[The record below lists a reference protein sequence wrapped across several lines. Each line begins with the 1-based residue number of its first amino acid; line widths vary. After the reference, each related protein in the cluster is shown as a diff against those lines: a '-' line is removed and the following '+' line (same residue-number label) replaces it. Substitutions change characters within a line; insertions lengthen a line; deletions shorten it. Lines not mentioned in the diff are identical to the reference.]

1 VVVPA
6 DEGLELTP
14 VPSDTVDS
22 REATVR
28 SAAVMSGGTLLS
40 RVTGLLRVTVT
51 LAALGFTVVSDSY
64 NAANTTPNI
73 IYELVLGG
81 ILTSIFVPALVGRGK
96 DRGREAQFET
106 ANRFLTIALVLLTGV
121 AVAGAVAA
129 PWIMRLYLGSVADPV
144 RHAQEVEL
152 GTFFLRWF
160 MPQIVFYG
168 LGAVAGGLLTANR
181 RSSAQMYAPVLNNLA
196 VIATMLALIAMRGTT
211 PPQVETLTLAE
222 KTLLGAGTTLGV
234 LAMTAALWPAL
245 RRIGFRWR
253 LRWDW
258 RHETVGQLFHLARWV
273 VVYVVANQVAY
284 LIIIRL
290 ASRISAGAYTAY
302 SQAFVFFSLPHA
314 IVAVSIFTALIPGMA
329 ERWTSEDRSG
339 IRDLF
344 SRGFRDT
351 MIVMIPAA
359 AGYTVLAGPIV
370 ALLAGHGAVR
380 GVELPILARTLAGF
394 AIGLPFFSAYQLM
407 TRTLYAMRDSRTPA
421 LVNIGVAVVNIGAD
435 LLFAFTWHRG
445 VTGLALG
452 HAVSYVFGSVVLF
465 VIVQRRLRG
474 ADERRIGMTISKTL
488 LAGGVTAAAAF
499 GAAALVDLALNVE
512 RTFGRL
518 IQVTAGV
525 VAGVLVFLACALI
538 FGIHEV
544 DEVKAALLGRMH
556 RGA

>member
-1 VVVPA
+1 MVPA

-14 VPSDTVDS
+14 AGPDAVDS

-28 SAAVMSGGTLLS
+28 NAAVMSGGTLLS
-40 RVTGLLRVTVT
+40 RVTGLIRVSVT

-81 ILTSIFVPALVGRGK
+81 ILTSVFVPALIGRGR
-96 DRGREAQFET
+96 DRGRGAQFET
-106 ANRFLTIALVLLTGV
+106 ANRFLTITLVLLTGV
-121 AVAGAVAA
+121 AVVGAVIA
-129 PWIMRLYLGSVADPV
+129 PWIMRLYLGGVEDPI
-144 RHAQEVEL
+144 RRAQEIEL

-168 LGAVAGGLLTANR
+168 VGAVAGGLLTANR
-181 RSSAQMYAPVLNNLA
+181 RFAAQMYAPVLNNLA
-196 VIATMLALIAMRGTT
+196 VIVTMFALIAMRGTT
-211 PPQVETLTLAE
+211 PPRVETLTLAE
-222 KTLLGAGTTLGV
+222 KTLLGAGTTFGV

-245 RRIGFRWR
+245 RGIGFRWR

-258 RHETVGQLFHLARWV
+258 RHESVRQLFHLARWV

-329 ERWTSEDRSG
+329 DRWTVEDRAG
-339 IRDLF
+339 VRDLF

-359 AGYTVLAGPIV
+359 AGYIVLAGPIV

-380 GVELPILARTLAGF
+380 GVELPVLAHILAGF
-394 AIGLPFFSAYQLM
+394 AIGLPFFSAFQLM
-407 TRTLYAMRDSRTPA
+407 TRTLYAMHDSRTPA
-421 LVNIGVAVVNIGAD
+421 LVNIGVAVVNISAD
-435 LLFAFTWHRG
+435 LLLAFAWHRG

-452 HAVSYVFGSVVLF
+452 HAVSYVFGSALLF
-465 VIVQRRLRG
+465 VIVRRRLQG
-474 ADERRIGMTISKTL
+474 ADERRIGATIAKTL
-488 LAGGVTAAAAF
+488 LATAVSASAAA
-499 GAAALVDLALNVE
+499 GVSAAVGIGLDVD
-512 RTFGRL
+512 RTFARL
-518 IQVTAGV
+518 IQVTASV
-525 VAGVLVFLACALI
+525 AAGVLVFLACALI

-544 DEVKAALLGRMH
+544 DEVKEALLGRLR

>member
-1 VVVPA
+1 MVPA

-14 VPSDTVDS
+14 AGPDAVDS

-28 SAAVMSGGTLLS
+28 NAAVMSGGTLLS
-40 RVTGLLRVTVT
+40 RVTGLIRVTVT

-81 ILTSIFVPALVGRGK
+81 ILTSVFVPALIGRGR
-96 DRGREAQFET
+96 DRGRGAQFET
-106 ANRFLTIALVLLTGV
+106 ANRFLTIALVLLTGSPSSARDR
-121 AVAGAVAA
+121 AVDHASVPGRGRRSDPPSAGDRARNVLPAMVHAA
-129 PWIMRLYLGSVADPV
+129 DRL
-144 RHAQEVEL
+144 
-152 GTFFLRWF
+152 LR
-160 MPQIVFYG
+160 V
-168 LGAVAGGLLTANR
+168 GAVAGGLLTANR
-181 RSSAQMYAPVLNNLA
+181 RFAAQMYAPVLNNLA
-196 VIATMLALIAMRGTT
+196 VIATMFALIAMRGTT
-211 PPQVETLTLAE
+211 PPRVETLTFAE
-222 KTLLGAGTTLGV
+222 KTLLGAGTTFGV
-234 LAMTAALWPAL
+234 LAMTAVLWPAL
-245 RRIGFRWR
+245 RGIGFRWR

-258 RHETVGQLFHLARWV
+258 RHESVRQLFHLARWV

-329 ERWTSEDRSG
+329 DRWTVEDRAG
-339 IRDLF
+339 VRDLF

-359 AGYTVLAGPIV
+359 AGYVVLAGPIV

-380 GVELPILARTLAGF
+380 GVELPVLAHILAGF
-394 AIGLPFFSAYQLM
+394 AIGLPFFSAFQLM
-407 TRTLYAMRDSRTPA
+407 SRTLYAMHDSRTPA
-421 LVNIGVAVVNIGAD
+421 LVNVGVAVVNISAD
-435 LLFAFTWHRG
+435 LLLAFAWHRG

-452 HAVSYVFGSVVLF
+452 HAVSYVFGSALLF
-465 VIVQRRLRG
+465 VIVRRRLQG
-474 ADERRIGMTISKTL
+474 ADERRIGATIAKTL
-488 LAGGVTAAAAF
+488 LAAVVTAAAAA
-499 GAAALVDLALNVE
+499 GVSAAVGIALDVD

-518 IQVTAGV
+518 VQVTASV
-525 VAGVLVFLACALI
+525 AAGVLVFLACALI

-544 DEVKAALLGRMH
+544 DEVKEALLGRLR

>member
-1 VVVPA
+1 VVPA

-14 VPSDTVDS
+14 ATSDAMDS

-28 SAAVMSGGTLLS
+28 NAAVMSGGTLLS

-81 ILTSIFVPALVGRGK
+81 ILTSVFVPALVGRRK
-96 DRGREAQFET
+96 DRGSEAQFET

-129 PWIMRLYLGSVADPV
+129 PWIMRLYLGSVDDPI
-144 RHAQEVEL
+144 RRAQEVEL

-181 RSSAQMYAPVLNNLA
+181 RFAAQMYAPVLNNLA
-196 VIATMLALIAMRGTT
+196 VIVTMFALIAMRGTT
-211 PPQVETLTLAE
+211 PPRVETLTFAE

-258 RHETVGQLFHLARWV
+258 RHETVRQLFHLARWV

-329 ERWTSEDRSG
+329 ERWTGGDRAG
-339 IRDLF
+339 VRDLF

-359 AGYTVLAGPIV
+359 AGYVVLAGPIV

-380 GVELPILARTLAGF
+380 GVELPILARILAGF
-394 AIGLPFFSAYQLM
+394 AVGLPFFSAFQLM
-407 TRTLYAMRDSRTPA
+407 TRTLYAMHDSRTPA
-421 LVNIGVAVVNIGAD
+421 LVNIGVALVNIAAD
-435 LLFAFTWHRG
+435 LVLAFAWHRG

-452 HAVSYVFGSVVLF
+452 HAVSYMFGSAVLF
-465 VIVQRRLRG
+465 VIVRRRLQG
-474 ADERRIGMTISKTL
+474 ADEHTIGTTIAKTV
-488 LAGGVTAAAAF
+488 LAAGVTAAAAA
-499 GAAALVDLALNVE
+499 GAAALVGIALDVDRTLA
-512 RTFGRL
+512 RL
-518 IQVTAGV
+518 IQVTTAV
-525 VAGVLVFLACALI
+525 AAGVLVFLACALI

-544 DEVKAALLGRMH
+544 DEVKVALLGRLR

>member
-1 VVVPA
+1 
-6 DEGLELTP
+6 
-14 VPSDTVDS
+14 
-22 REATVR
+22 
-28 SAAVMSGGTLLS
+28 MSGGTLLS

-51 LAALGFTVVSDSY
+51 LAALGFTVVSDGY

-81 ILTSIFVPALVGRGK
+81 ILTSVFVPALVGRGK
-96 DRGREAQFET
+96 DRGREAQFE
-106 ANRFLTIALVLLTGV
+106 AASRFLTIALVLLTGV
-121 AVAGAVAA
+121 AVLGAAAA
-129 PWIMRLYLGSVADPV
+129 PWIMRLYLGSVDDPV
-144 RHAQEVEL
+144 RRTQEVEL

-168 LGAVAGGLLTANR
+168 VGAVAGGLLTANR
-181 RSSAQMYAPVLNNLA
+181 RFAAQMYAPVLNNIA
-196 VIATMLALIAMRGTT
+196 VIATMFALIAMRGTT
-211 PPQVETLTLAE
+211 PPQVGTITFAQ

-258 RHETVGQLFHLARWV
+258 RHETVRQLFHLARWV

-290 ASRISAGAYTAY
+290 ASKISAGAYTAY

-329 ERWTSEDRSG
+329 ERWTGEDRAG
-339 IRDLF
+339 VRELF

-359 AGYTVLAGPIV
+359 AGYLVLAGPIV

-380 GVELPILARTLAGF
+380 GVELPILARILAAF
-394 AIGLPFFSAYQLM
+394 AIGLPFFSAFQLM
-407 TRTLYAMRDSRTPA
+407 TRTLYAMHDSRTPA
-421 LVNIGVAVVNIGAD
+421 VVNIGVAVVNIAAD
-435 LLFAFTWHRG
+435 LLFAFAWHRG

-452 HAVSYVFGSVVLF
+452 HAVSYVFGSAVLF
-465 VIVQRRLRG
+465 VIVRRRLGG
-474 ADERRIGMTISKTL
+474 ADDRRVGVTIAATL
-488 LAGGVTAAAAF
+488 LAAGITAAAAA
-499 GAAALVDLALNVE
+499 GAAALVSVAIDVDWTLA
-512 RTFGRL
+512 RL

-525 VAGVLVFLACALI
+525 AAGVLVFLACALI

-544 DEVKAALLGRMH
+544 DEVKVALLGRPR

>member
-1 VVVPA
+1 VVPA

-14 VPSDTVDS
+14 AASDPLDS

-28 SAAVMSGGTLLS
+28 STAVMSGGTLLS
-40 RVTGLLRVTVT
+40 RATGLLRVSVT
-51 LAALGFTVVSDSY
+51 LAALGFTVVSDAY

-81 ILTSIFVPALVGRGK
+81 ILTSVFVPALVGRAK

-121 AVAGAVAA
+121 AVVGAVSA
-129 PWIMRLYLGSVADPV
+129 PWIMRLYLGSVGDPI
-144 RHAQEVEL
+144 RRAQEVEL

-168 LGAVAGGLLTANR
+168 IGAVAGGLLTANR
-181 RSSAQMYAPVLNNLA
+181 RFAAQMYAPVLNNLA

-234 LAMTAALWPAL
+234 LAMTLALWPAL

-258 RHETVGQLFHLARWV
+258 RHETVRQLFHLARWV

-290 ASRISAGAYTAY
+290 ATRISAGAYTAY

-329 ERWTSEDRSG
+329 ERWSGQDRSG
-339 IRDLF
+339 VRELF

-359 AGYTVLAGPIV
+359 AGFLVLAGPIV

-380 GVELPILARTLAGF
+380 DVELPILARILAGF
-394 AIGLPFFSAYQLM
+394 AIGLPFFSAFQLM
-407 TRTLYAMRDSRTPA
+407 TRTLYAMHDSRTPA
-421 LVNIGVAVVNIGAD
+421 LVNIGVAAVNIVAD
-435 LLFAFTWHRG
+435 LLLAFAWHRG

-452 HAVSYVFGSVVLF
+452 HAVSYMFGSVVLF
-465 VIVQRRLRG
+465 TVVHGRLQG
-474 ADERRIGMTISKTL
+474 ADERRIGATIAKTL
-488 LAGGVTAAAAF
+488 LAAGATAAAAA
-499 GAAALVDLALNVE
+499 GAAALVGISIDLD
-512 RTFGRL
+512 RTFARL
-518 IQVTAGV
+518 VQVTAGV
-525 VAGVLVFLACALI
+525 AAGVLVFLACALI

-544 DEVKAALLGRMH
+544 DEVKVALLGRLR

>member
-1 VVVPA
+1 VVPA

-14 VPSDTVDS
+14 AGPDAVDS

-28 SAAVMSGGTLLS
+28 NAAVMSGGTLLS
-40 RVTGLLRVTVT
+40 RVTGLIRVTVT

-81 ILTSIFVPALVGRGK
+81 ILTSVFVPALIGRGR
-96 DRGREAQFET
+96 DRGRGAQFET
-106 ANRFLTIALVLLTGV
+106 ANRFLTITLVLLTGV
-121 AVAGAVAA
+121 AVLGAVIA
-129 PWIMRLYLGSVADPV
+129 PWIMRLYLGGVDDPI
-144 RHAQEVEL
+144 RRAQEIEL

-168 LGAVAGGLLTANR
+168 VGAVAGGLLTANR
-181 RSSAQMYAPVLNNLA
+181 RFAAQMYAPVLNNVA
-196 VIATMLALIAMRGTT
+196 VIATMFALIAMRGTT
-211 PPQVETLTLAE
+211 PPRVETLTLAE
-222 KTLLGAGTTLGV
+222 KTLLGAGTTFGV

-245 RRIGFRWR
+245 RGIGFRWR

-258 RHETVGQLFHLARWV
+258 RHESVRQLFHLARWV

-329 ERWTSEDRSG
+329 DRWTVDDRAG
-339 IRDLF
+339 VRDLF

-359 AGYTVLAGPIV
+359 AGYVVLAGPIV

-380 GVELPILARTLAGF
+380 GVELPVLAHILAGF
-394 AIGLPFFSAYQLM
+394 AIGLPFFSAFQLM
-407 TRTLYAMRDSRTPA
+407 TRTLYAMHDSRTPA
-421 LVNIGVAVVNIGAD
+421 LVNIGVAVVNISAD
-435 LLFAFTWHRG
+435 LLLAFAWHRG

-452 HAVSYVFGSVVLF
+452 HAVSYVFGSAVLF
-465 VIVQRRLRG
+465 AIVRRRLQG
-474 ADERRIGMTISKTL
+474 ADERAIGTTIAKTL
-488 LAGGVTAAAAF
+488 LAAVVTAAAA
-499 GAAALVDLALNVE
+499 GGVSAAVGIALDVDRTLA
-512 RTFGRL
+512 RL
-518 IQVTAGV
+518 VQVTASV
-525 VAGVLVFLACALI
+525 AAGVLVFLACALI

-544 DEVKAALLGRMH
+544 DEVKEALLGRL
-556 RGA
+556 RRRA

>member
-1 VVVPA
+1 VVPA

-14 VPSDTVDS
+14 ATSDAMDS

-28 SAAVMSGGTLLS
+28 NAAVMSGGTLLS

-81 ILTSIFVPALVGRGK
+81 ILTSVFVPALVGRRK
-96 DRGREAQFET
+96 DRGSEAQFET

-129 PWIMRLYLGSVADPV
+129 PWIMRLYLGSVDDPI
-144 RHAQEVEL
+144 RRAQEVEL

-181 RSSAQMYAPVLNNLA
+181 RFAAQMYAPVLNNLA
-196 VIATMLALIAMRGTT
+196 VIVTMFALIAMRGTT
-211 PPQVETLTLAE
+211 PPRVETLTFAE

-258 RHETVGQLFHLARWV
+258 RHETVRQLFHLARWV

-329 ERWTSEDRSG
+329 ERWTGGDRAG
-339 IRDLF
+339 VRDLF

-359 AGYTVLAGPIV
+359 AGYLVLAGPIV

-380 GVELPILARTLAGF
+380 GVELPILARILAGF
-394 AIGLPFFSAYQLM
+394 AVGLPFFSAFQLM
-407 TRTLYAMRDSRTPA
+407 TRTLYAMHDSRTPA
-421 LVNIGVAVVNIGAD
+421 LVNIGVALVNIAAD
-435 LLFAFTWHRG
+435 LVLAFAWHRG

-452 HAVSYVFGSVVLF
+452 HAVSYMFGSAVLF
-465 VIVQRRLRG
+465 VIVRRRLQG
-474 ADERRIGMTISKTL
+474 ADEHTIGTTIAKTV
-488 LAGGVTAAAAF
+488 LAAGVTAAAAA
-499 GAAALVDLALNVE
+499 GAAALVGIALDVDRTLA
-512 RTFGRL
+512 RL
-518 IQVTAGV
+518 IQVTTAV
-525 VAGVLVFLACALI
+525 AAGVLVFLACALI

-544 DEVKAALLGRMH
+544 DEVKVALLGRLR

>member
-1 VVVPA
+1 M
-6 DEGLELTP
+6 
-14 VPSDTVDS
+14 DS

-28 SAAVMSGGTLLS
+28 NAAVMSGGTLLS

-51 LAALGFTVVSDSY
+51 LAALGFTVVSDGY

-81 ILTSIFVPALVGRGK
+81 ILTSVFVPALVGRGK
-96 DRGREAQFET
+96 DRGREAQFE
-106 ANRFLTIALVLLTGV
+106 AASRFLTIALVLLTGV
-121 AVAGAVAA
+121 AVLGAAAA
-129 PWIMRLYLGSVADPV
+129 PWIMRLYLGSVDDPV
-144 RHAQEVEL
+144 RRTQEVEL

-168 LGAVAGGLLTANR
+168 VGAVAGGLLTANR
-181 RSSAQMYAPVLNNLA
+181 RFAAQMYAPVLNNIA
-196 VIATMLALIAMRGTT
+196 VIATMFALIAMRGTT
-211 PPQVETLTLAE
+211 PPQVGTITFAQ

-258 RHETVGQLFHLARWV
+258 RHETVRQLFHLARWV

-290 ASRISAGAYTAY
+290 ASKISAGAYTAY

-329 ERWTSEDRSG
+329 ERWTGEDRAG
-339 IRDLF
+339 VRELF

-359 AGYTVLAGPIV
+359 AGYLVLAGPIV

-380 GVELPILARTLAGF
+380 GVELPILARILAAF
-394 AIGLPFFSAYQLM
+394 AIGLPFFSAFQLM
-407 TRTLYAMRDSRTPA
+407 TRTLCAMHDSRTPA
-421 LVNIGVAVVNIGAD
+421 VVNIGVAVVNIAAD
-435 LLFAFTWHRG
+435 LLFAFAWHRG

-452 HAVSYVFGSVVLF
+452 HAVSYVFGSAVLF
-465 VIVQRRLRG
+465 VIVRRRLGG
-474 ADERRIGMTISKTL
+474 ADDRRVGVTIAATL
-488 LAGGVTAAAAF
+488 LAAGITAAAAA
-499 GAAALVDLALNVE
+499 GAAALVSVAIDVDWTLA
-512 RTFGRL
+512 RL

-525 VAGVLVFLACALI
+525 AAGVLVFLACALI

-544 DEVKAALLGRMH
+544 DEVKVALLGRPR

>member
-1 VVVPA
+1 
-6 DEGLELTP
+6 
-14 VPSDTVDS
+14 
-22 REATVR
+22 
-28 SAAVMSGGTLLS
+28 MSGGTLLS

-181 RSSAQMYAPVLNNLA
+181 RFSAQMYAPVLNNLA

-329 ERWTSEDRSG
+329 ERWTNEDRSG

-499 GAAALVDLALNVE
+499 GAAGLVDLALNVE

>member
-1 VVVPA
+1 VVPA

-14 VPSDTVDS
+14 AGPDAVDS

-28 SAAVMSGGTLLS
+28 NAAMMSGGTLLS
-40 RVTGLLRVTVT
+40 RVTGLIRVTVT

-81 ILTSIFVPALVGRGK
+81 ILTSVFVPALIGRGR
-96 DRGREAQFET
+96 DRGRGAQFET
-106 ANRFLTIALVLLTGV
+106 ANRFLTITLVVLTGV
-121 AVAGAVAA
+121 AVVGAVIA
-129 PWIMRLYLGSVADPV
+129 PWIMRLYLGGVDDPI
-144 RHAQEVEL
+144 RRAQEIEL

-168 LGAVAGGLLTANR
+168 VGAVAGGLLTANR
-181 RSSAQMYAPVLNNLA
+181 RFAAQMYAPVLNNLA
-196 VIATMLALIAMRGTT
+196 VIATMFALIAMRGTT
-211 PPQVETLTLAE
+211 PPRVETLTFAE

-245 RRIGFRWR
+245 RGIGFRWR

-258 RHETVGQLFHLARWV
+258 RHESVRQLFHLARWV

-329 ERWTSEDRSG
+329 DRWTVEDRAG
-339 IRDLF
+339 VRDLF

-359 AGYTVLAGPIV
+359 AGYLVLAGPIV

-380 GVELPILARTLAGF
+380 GVELPVLARILAGF
-394 AIGLPFFSAYQLM
+394 AIGLPFFSAFQLM
-407 TRTLYAMRDSRTPA
+407 TRTLYAMHDSRTPA
-421 LVNIGVAVVNIGAD
+421 LVNIGVAVVNISAD
-435 LLFAFTWHRG
+435 LLLAFAWHRG

-452 HAVSYVFGSVVLF
+452 HAVSYVFGSALLF
-465 VIVQRRLRG
+465 VIVRRRLHG
-474 ADERRIGMTISKTL
+474 ADERRIGTTIAKTL
-488 LAGGVTAAAAF
+488 LAAVVTAAAAA
-499 GAAALVDLALNVE
+499 GVSAAVGIALDVD
-512 RTFGRL
+512 RTFVRL
-518 IQVTAGV
+518 VQVTASV
-525 VAGVLVFLACALI
+525 AAGVLVFLACALI

-544 DEVKAALLGRMH
+544 DEVKEALLGRLR

>member
-1 VVVPA
+1 
-6 DEGLELTP
+6 
-14 VPSDTVDS
+14 
-22 REATVR
+22 
-28 SAAVMSGGTLLS
+28 MSGGTLLS

-81 ILTSIFVPALVGRGK
+81 ILTSVFVPALVGRAK

-129 PWIMRLYLGSVADPV
+129 PWIMRLYLGSVDDPI
-144 RHAQEVEL
+144 RRAQEVEL

-181 RSSAQMYAPVLNNLA
+181 RFAAQMYAPVLNNLA
-196 VIATMLALIAMRGTT
+196 VIATMFALIAMRGTT

-258 RHETVGQLFHLARWV
+258 RHETVRQLFHLARWV

-329 ERWTSEDRSG
+329 ERWTGEDRSG
-339 IRDLF
+339 VRDLF
-344 SRGFRDT
+344 SRGSRDT

-359 AGYTVLAGPIV
+359 AGYVVLAGPIV

-394 AIGLPFFSAYQLM
+394 AIGLPFFSAFQLM

-421 LVNIGVAVVNIGAD
+421 VVNIGVAVVNIGAD
-435 LLFAFTWHRG
+435 LLLAFTWHRG

-452 HAVSYVFGSVVLF
+452 HAVSYVFGSAVLF
-465 VIVQRRLRG
+465 VIVRRRLRG
-474 ADERRIGMTISKTL
+474 ADERRIGVTIAKTL
-488 LAGGVTAAAAF
+488 AAAGVTAVAAF
-499 GAAALVDLALNVE
+499 GAAAAVDIALNVE
-512 RTFGRL
+512 GTLGRL

-525 VAGVLVFLACALI
+525 AAGVLVFLACALI

-544 DEVKAALLGRMH
+544 DEVKVALLGRMR

>member
-14 VPSDTVDS
+14 VASDTVDS

-40 RVTGLLRVTVT
+40 RVTGLLRVAVT
-51 LAALGFTVVSDSY
+51 LAALGFTVVSDGY

-81 ILTSIFVPALVGRGK
+81 ILTSVFVPALVGRGK

-129 PWIMRLYLGSVADPV
+129 PWIMRLYLGSVEDPI
-144 RHAQEVEL
+144 RRAQEVEV

-181 RSSAQMYAPVLNNLA
+181 RFAAQMYAPVLNNLA
-196 VIATMLALIAMRGTT
+196 VIATMFALIAMRGTT
-211 PPQVETLTLAE
+211 PPQVETLTFTE

-245 RRIGFRWR
+245 RRIDFRWR

-258 RHETVGQLFHLARWV
+258 RHETVRQLTHLARWV
-273 VVYVVANQVAY
+273 VVYVVANQLAY

-329 ERWTSEDRSG
+329 ERWAGEDRAG
-339 IRDLF
+339 VRDLF

-359 AGYTVLAGPIV
+359 AGYVVLAGPIV

-380 GVELPILARTLAGF
+380 GVELPILARTLTGF
-394 AIGLPFFSAYQLM
+394 AIGLPFFSAFQLM

-435 LLFAFTWHRG
+435 LLLAFTWHQG

-452 HAVSYVFGSVVLF
+452 HAVSYVFGSAVLF
-465 VIVQRRLRG
+465 VIVRRRLRG
-474 ADERRIGMTISKTL
+474 ADERRIGVTIGKTL
-488 LAGGVTAAAAF
+488 LAAGVASAAAF
-499 GAAALVDLALNVE
+499 GAAALLHFVVNVE

-518 IQVTAGV
+518 FQVTTGV
-525 VAGVLVFLACALI
+525 AAGVLVFLACALI

-544 DEVKAALLGRMH
+544 DEVKVALLGRTR

>member
-1 VVVPA
+1 VVPA

-14 VPSDTVDS
+14 DGPDAVDS

-28 SAAVMSGGTLLS
+28 NAAVMSGGTLLS
-40 RVTGLLRVTVT
+40 RVTGLIRVTVT

-81 ILTSIFVPALVGRGK
+81 ILTSVFVPALIGRGK
-96 DRGREAQFET
+96 DRGRGAQFET
-106 ANRFLTIALVLLTGV
+106 ANRFLTITLVLLTGV
-121 AVAGAVAA
+121 AVAGAVVA
-129 PWIMRLYLGSVADPV
+129 PWIMRLYLGGVDDPI
-144 RHAQEVEL
+144 RRAHEIEL

-168 LGAVAGGLLTANR
+168 VGAVAGGLLTANR
-181 RSSAQMYAPVLNNLA
+181 RFAAQMYAPVLNNLA
-196 VIATMLALIAMRGTT
+196 VIATMFALIAMRGTT
-211 PPQVETLTLAE
+211 PPRVETLTFAE
-222 KTLLGAGTTLGV
+222 KTLLGAGTTFGV

-245 RRIGFRWR
+245 RGIGFRWR

-258 RHETVGQLFHLARWV
+258 RHESVRQLFHLARWV

-329 ERWTSEDRSG
+329 DRWTIEDRAG
-339 IRDLF
+339 VRDLF

-359 AGYTVLAGPIV
+359 AGYVVLAGPIV

-380 GVELPILARTLAGF
+380 SVELPVLARILAGF
-394 AIGLPFFSAYQLM
+394 AIGLPFFSAFQLM
-407 TRTLYAMRDSRTPA
+407 TRTLYAMHDSRTPA
-421 LVNIGVAVVNIGAD
+421 LVNIGVAVVNISAD
-435 LLFAFTWHRG
+435 LLLAFAWHRG

-452 HAVSYVFGSVVLF
+452 HAASYVFGSALLF
-465 VIVQRRLRG
+465 VIVRRRLQG
-474 ADERRIGMTISKTL
+474 ADERRIGTTIAKTL
-488 LAGGVTAAAAF
+488 LAAVVTAAAAA
-499 GAAALVDLALNVE
+499 GVSAALSIALDVD
-512 RTFGRL
+512 RTFVRL
-518 IQVTAGV
+518 VQVTASV
-525 VAGVLVFLACALI
+525 AAGVLVFLACALI
-538 FGIHEV
+538 FEIHEV
-544 DEVKAALLGRMH
+544 DEVKEALLGRLR

>member
-1 VVVPA
+1 MVAA

-14 VPSDTVDS
+14 AGPDAVDS

-28 SAAVMSGGTLLS
+28 NAAVMSGGTLLS
-40 RVTGLLRVTVT
+40 RVTGLIRVTVT

-81 ILTSIFVPALVGRGK
+81 ILTSVFVPALIGRGK
-96 DRGREAQFET
+96 DRGRGAQFET
-106 ANRFLTIALVLLTGV
+106 ANRFLTITLVLLTGV
-121 AVAGAVAA
+121 AVVGAVIA
-129 PWIMRLYLGSVADPV
+129 PWIMRLYLGGVDDPI
-144 RHAQEVEL
+144 RRAQEIEL

-168 LGAVAGGLLTANR
+168 VGAVAGGLLNGEPPVRGADVRARPEQPR
-181 RSSAQMYAPVLNNLA
+181 RDRDHVRPHRDARDNAATGRDAHVRREDA
-196 VIATMLALIAMRGTT
+196 VGRWHDVRCPGHDRGT
-211 PPQVETLTLAE
+211 VA
-222 KTLLGAGTTLGV
+222 GA
-234 LAMTAALWPAL
+234 P
-245 RRIGFRWR
+245 RIGFRWR

-258 RHETVGQLFHLARWV
+258 RHESVRQLFHLARWV

-329 ERWTSEDRSG
+329 DRWTVEDRAG
-339 IRDLF
+339 VRDLF

-359 AGYTVLAGPIV
+359 AGYVVLAGPIV

-380 GVELPILARTLAGF
+380 GVELPVLAHILAGF
-394 AIGLPFFSAYQLM
+394 AIGLPFFSAFQLM
-407 TRTLYAMRDSRTPA
+407 TRTLYAMHDSRTPA
-421 LVNIGVAVVNIGAD
+421 LVNIGVAVVNISAD
-435 LLFAFTWHRG
+435 LLLAFAWHRG

-452 HAVSYVFGSVVLF
+452 HAVSYVFGSALLF
-465 VIVQRRLRG
+465 VIVRRRLQG
-474 ADERRIGMTISKTL
+474 ADERRIGATIAKTL
-488 LAGGVTAAAAF
+488 LAAVVTAAAAA
-499 GAAALVDLALNVE
+499 GVSAAVGIVLDVD
-512 RTFGRL
+512 RTFARL
-518 IQVTAGV
+518 VQVTASV
-525 VAGVLVFLACALI
+525 AAGVLVFLACALI

-544 DEVKAALLGRMH
+544 DEVKEALLGRLR